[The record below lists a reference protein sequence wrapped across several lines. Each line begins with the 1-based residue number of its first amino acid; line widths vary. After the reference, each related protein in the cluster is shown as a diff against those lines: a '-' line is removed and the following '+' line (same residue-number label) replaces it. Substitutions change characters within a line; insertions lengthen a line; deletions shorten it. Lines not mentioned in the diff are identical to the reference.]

1 MGAKSKFI
9 SHINNM
15 FETYLLEKCIKYH
28 IYLKKYLL
36 LGNMYIDNKK
46 NINYTHFLI
55 KLSRFLE

>member
-9 SHINNM
+9 IHINNM

-36 LGNMYIDNKK
+36 LGNMYMDNK
-46 NINYTHFLI
+46 NI
-55 KLSRFLE
+55 